1 MTLLSPEEKYLPLN
15 RHTKRRHVGMKISL
29 QKMRKQYT
37 DHLKPFYGVLGFGPE
52 SEFLEGT
59 IFRLPFRK
67 PGSGSGLVP
76 DNLIIDADSA
86 QVLMVN
92 YFAEAKRSL
101 LFLARVTTVEFRIR
115 DMNSPEW
122 KISVTRG
129 LAEVIILDG
138 TVEQIFIESR
148 QRSSTPSMAND
159 EWRLARRK
167 VSDASASKNL
177 KATQKEHDL
186 NTQCG
191 IAALVSHKYAGSGL
205 DGQFFSS
212 LPFTWSSMLP
222 VHIQASFI
230 FTDGE
235 GSSSPD
241 EGVQDTGSE
250 WNAWI
255 LEHGVV
261 DLYLDFLEY
270 LSNAF
275 GELSFKFWP
284 PHEGASGSL
293 SNKLGKVFWRKVSGC
308 DLKLFS
314 VEENKP
320 KTSILDLSPVGVNQ
334 GLTRETQSLT
344 EVIFDF
350 LEPEYSNI
358 LRALL
363 DRLGVK
369 NIVSPTEV
377 MSKALQDQE
386 GITKIDPPYIS
397 SLLRGN
403 PKSDVL
409 HDIWAADDYSFD
421 RLGPFLKF
429 MMKGP
434 SSSSD
439 ILTGC
444 RILPLA
450 DLTLGTLRNS
460 CIHGVS
466 NYYIAQRGTLSL
478 FDYAPG
484 LVVHPDV
491 SQATANIILKLGLNV
506 SILPP
511 SDFSRLFANV
521 NESDQ
526 ISRRLHCFLLKFWFA
541 VRYEYEGRHKV
552 VLSNLPVYSATVNG
566 RLQAISPDEFESLPA
581 IISPDDEGELAICSK
596 LPTLYLVDRRT
607 VSTATQ
613 KTEQLSTSVGLM
625 RFITSLGKLAKLKHK
640 TTEAFFLLFLEQEHI
655 MVINP

>member
-1 MTLLSPEEKYLPLN
+1 MALLSPEEKYLPLN
-15 RHTKRRHVGMKISL
+15 RHTKRRHTGMKISL

-86 QVLMVN
+86 LVLMVN
-92 YFAEAKRSL
+92 YFADAKISL
-101 LFLARVTTVEFRIR
+101 LFLAGITTVEFRTKDR
-115 DMNSPEW
+115 NSPEW
-122 KISVTRG
+122 KISVIRG
-129 LAEVIILDG
+129 PAEGIILDG

-159 EWRLARRK
+159 EWRLARCE
-167 VSDASASKNL
+167 VSDALVPKNL
-177 KATQKEHDL
+177 RATQKEHDL

-191 IAALVSHKYAGSGL
+191 IAALVSHRYTGSRF
-205 DGQFFSS
+205 DGQLFSS
-212 LPFTWSSMLP
+212 LPFTWPSMLP
-222 VHIQASFI
+222 VHIQAPFA

-235 GSSSPD
+235 GSSPPE
-241 EGVQDTGSE
+241 EGVQDG
-250 WNAWI
+250 WNSWV

-270 LSNAF
+270 LSSAF

-284 PHEGASGSL
+284 PHEGTPGSL
-293 SNKLGKVFWRKVSGC
+293 SDKLRKTFWRKLSGC
-308 DLKLFS
+308 HLKLFP
-314 VEENKP
+314 VKENKP
-320 KTSILDLSPVGVNQ
+320 GTPILGLSPVRVNQ
-334 GLTRETQSLT
+334 GLTRETLSLN

-350 LEPEYSNI
+350 LEPKYSSI

-377 MSKALQDQE
+377 MSKALQDLE
-386 GITKIDPPYIS
+386 GITKINPPYIS

-403 PKSDVL
+403 PKADAL
-409 HDIWAADDYSFD
+409 REIWAADDYSFD
-421 RLGPFLKF
+421 RLGPFLEF
-429 MMKGP
+429 MIKGP
-434 SSSSD
+434 TPSSD
-439 ILTGC
+439 VFIEC

-450 DLTLGTLRNS
+450 DLTLGTLRNP
-460 CIHGVS
+460 CVHGVS
-466 NYYIAQRGTLSL
+466 SYYIAQRGTLNL

-506 SILPP
+506 SILPL
-511 SDFSRLFANV
+511 SDFPRLFASV
-521 NESDQ
+521 SESDK
-526 ISRRLHCFLLKFWFA
+526 ISPRLHCFLLKFWVA
-541 VRYEYEGRHKV
+541 IRYEYEGRPKA

-566 RLQAISPDEFESLPA
+566 QLQAISPDEFESLPA
-581 IISPDDEGELAICSK
+581 IVSPDDEGESAICSK
-596 LPTLYLVDRRT
+596 LPALYLVDRRT
-607 VSTATQ
+607 VSTTMQ
-613 KTEQLSTSVGLM
+613 KTEQFSASVGLM

-640 TTEAFFLLFLEQEHI
+640 NTDAFFLLFLEQEHI
-655 MVINP
+655 MVIDP